1 MPGRSLDERIAE
13 IPLYNELREIN
24 AKDGAFTA
32 WEKKRIE
39 VIETIL
45 NAEPDLRKILVYLDA
60 QQRQEK
66 EDLIAKQRREPS
78 PAFGQLLA
86 DMEPR
91 HDKERERR
99 IREHSNAKS
108 ILAEMQ
114 KPSRDKDLQQERD
127 DNDPKITR

>member
-1 MPGRSLDERIAE
+1 M
-13 IPLYNELREIN
+13 REIN
-24 AKDGAFTA
+24 AKDGVFAA

-45 NAEPDLRKILVYLDA
+45 HAEPDLRKILVNLDA
-60 QQRQEK
+60 QQRKEK

-99 IREHSNAKS
+99 IREHRNAKS
-108 ILAEMQ
+108 ILGSFNEQ
-114 KPSRDKDLQQERD
+114 SREQTLEQEPDQNLKRS
-127 DNDPKITR
+127 R